1 MGYCLP
7 GSEKATG
14 LMEMKQAGLINC
26 VLETLGLDDG
36 MSKKKI
42 TPSESSPLMKD
53 AYGPAACH
61 SFSYSSLVGML
72 PYLSGHTR
80 TNIEYAVNCCSRYMF
95 CPKHSNE
102 TALKRIISY
111 LKATRD
117 LGLVLNKIS
126 DVCK

>member
-1 MGYCLP
+1 MQLREQGVDLEQEDDAKGFLGITL

-72 PYLSGHTR
+72 PYLSGHTC

-95 CPKHSNE
+95 CPKQ
-102 TALKRIISY
+102 
-111 LKATRD
+111 
-117 LGLVLNKIS
+117 
-126 DVCK
+126 